1 MLYAFKFTQ
10 AAQPRSAVAHTPRP
24 MDLMQAEPETT
35 GADASTPAS
44 FVTPSPGASGAGSVP
59 PPAAAKLQG
68 AARGV
73 AAVIAAADTTDP
85 GEPHLRPALA
95 HAWSPVTAPQAGWQR
110 RARASD
116 GSQLTKASFVRCDRS
131 LLASRCAL
139 ETDVRTSGGKVT
151 GRLFTDVPAQSLRRS
166 SRLSCHPAGPLEVRD
181 PVSRRCLP

>member
-1 MLYAFKFTQ
+1 MQEACRLRLQRSFREPPEALRQSVLLLTLLTQ
-10 AAQPRSAVAHTPRP
+10 V
-24 MDLMQAEPETT
+24 
-35 GADASTPAS
+35 
-44 FVTPSPGASGAGSVP
+44 SPNCW
-59 PPAAAKLQG
+59 
-68 AARGV
+68 
-73 AAVIAAADTTDP
+73 
-85 GEPHLRPALA
+85 PALV

-116 GSQLTKASFVRCDRS
+116 GSQLTKASFVRCDHS

-181 PVSRRCLP
+181 SVSRRCLP